1 MRIQRFSVIPVSLAI
16 AAVMTVAGCDSG
28 QENRTENRTVGQKVD
43 SAISKVGKQADQ
55 AAAEVKK
62 GVDTA
67 SADAGKAID
76 AAGNKVKDA
85 AITASVS
92 AELVRDPALSALKID
107 VDTNDGRVSLHG
119 VAPSTDAR
127 ERATQ
132 IAQRVDGVVSVD
144 NQLQVTK

>member
-1 MRIQRFSVIPVSLAI
+1 MNIQSLSVMPVALAI
-16 AAVMTVAGCDSG
+16 AAAMALAGCDSG
-28 QENRTENRTVGQKVD
+28 QENRTVGQKVD
-43 SAISKVGKQADQ
+43 SAISKVNKQADQ

-62 GVDTA
+62 GVDVA

-76 AAGNKVKDA
+76 VAGNKVKDA

-92 AELVRDPALSALKID
+92 AELVRDPALSALNID

-119 VAPSTDAR
+119 VAPSAEAR

-132 IAQRVDGVVSVD
+132 IAQRVDGVVGVD
-144 NQLQVTK
+144 NQLQVSK